1 MGTRPRASRGYALI
15 RILVTLAVVGSPSI
29 GDARIE
35 TLRWKD
41 SDPDPTRIEGFVVH
55 SGPDSRSYDTSVD
68 VGWPTPDA
76 DGIFSYDLT
85 VPDDASV
92 YVAVTAYDAEL
103 ESDYSNEK
111 LLARTVPDF
120 DGDGVV
126 DHLDNCSE
134 AANPAQDD
142 TDGDGCG
149 NLCDADYD
157 QTSTVGFGDL
167 GFFTQ
172 YFGTTNPLCQHLEP
186 IGTTGRLCSFG
197 DLGFFTE
204 NFGKVPGP
212 SGTTAGTTACP

>member
-1 MGTRPRASRGYALI
+1 MGTLPRASRGYALI

-41 SDPDPTRIEGFVVH
+41 TDPDPTRIEGFVVH

-76 DGIFSYDLT
+76 EGIFSYDLT

-142 TDGDGCG
+142 TDGDDCG
-149 NLCDADYD
+149 NKCDGDYNGD
-157 QTSTVGFGDL
+157 GFVSAADL
-167 GFFTQ
+167 GEFGAAWLTNDEQKCHVGTIPGCTVDGADFGF
-172 YFGTTNPLCQHLEP
+172 FGTLWFS
-186 IGTTGRLCSFG
+186 I
-197 DLGFFTE
+197 
-204 NFGKVPGP
+204 PGP
-212 SGTTAGTTACP
+212 SGTTPGTVACP